1 MSTRETITPNGTEQ
15 TTKLA
20 TFSPIVT
27 MVTVE
32 IDDGYTTFIVADGAP
47 NAMFSTPNILRITW
61 IDDNNED
68 TCTVAYADTFDNA
81 VIFIRCLLSSDIEPL
96 FERPG
101 HYTITKLSGSEAYK
115 TISMIKRLIKK
126 GTSQTHNHTDDIHIY
141 TNAFPG
147 TIDPYSSEQ

>member
-27 MVTVE
+27 MVTAE
-32 IDDGYTTFIVADGAP
+32 IDDGYTFIVADGAP

-126 GTSQTHNHTDDIHIY
+126 GTSQTHSRTDDIHIY
-141 TNAFPG
+141 TNAFSG